1 MLVLRWMA
9 VITERLDGGGGVVV
23 ADGEA
28 EKRERKNKKYRRTK
42 SHDGR
47 GWNKSDERKKNGLW
61 KSVSS
66 CACLTTNTPLC
77 YLSPLGCD
85 YRSGSVLA
93 PADTTLQLRNKQAQ
107 RASLQLP
114 LYPEDD
120 TIFKSSTLSADIYII
135 ALENCDFTPSL
146 MSIKAAQMDKSR
158 KMKPSS
164 DTEKNNSN
172 ICLRRLLQTRFKSV
186 V

>member
-1 MLVLRWMA
+1 MDGCNHWEA
-9 VITERLDGGGGVVV
+9 GWGWGGGG
-23 ADGEA
+23 
-28 EKRERKNKKYRRTK
+28 RWRSRKEGKKKIYRRTK

-61 KSVSS
+61 KSVSL
-66 CACLTTNTPLC
+66 CACSTTNTPLC

-85 YRSGSVLA
+85 YRSGSVQA
-93 PADTTLQLRNKQAQ
+93 PADTTLQLRNKQPQ
-107 RASLQLP
+107 RASLQLA

-146 MSIKAAQMDKSR
+146 MSIKAAQMDESR

-164 DTEKNNSN
+164 DTDKNNSN
-172 ICLRRLLQTRFKSV
+172 ICLRGLLQTRFKSV